1 MSIINTLL
9 LMVHVLPQLPYAA
22 DALAPKMSKETIE
35 YHYGKHHQAYVNNL
49 NNLIPGTP
57 YENMPLEEIIV
68 KAESGPIYN
77 NAAQV
82 WNHTFFFFTL
92 SPTPKSMPSGKLA
105 EAINRDFG
113 SFDAFKEQFTKAAAA
128 GLFGSGWTW
137 LAADDNGKLSIV
149 SESNAGNPLRKGLHP
164 LLTVD
169 VWEHAYYIDY
179 RNVRP
184 DYLKNFWELVDWN
197 TVEKRYEK

>member
-1 MSIINTLL
+1 M
-9 LMVHVLPQLPYAA
+9 
-22 DALAPKMSKETIE
+22 
-35 YHYGKHHQAYVNNL
+35 
-49 NNLIPGTP
+49 
-57 YENMPLEEIIV
+57 
-68 KAESGPIYN
+68 
-77 NAAQV
+77 
-82 WNHTFFFFTL
+82 
-92 SPTPKSMPSGKLA
+92 
-105 EAINRDFG
+105 
-113 SFDAFKEQFTKAAAA
+113 
-128 GLFGSGWTW
+128 
-137 LAADDNGKLSIV
+137 